1 MKILGTNLCIEC
13 RNAEERLKQ
22 SGLEYQYTDFTDSI
36 DTLKEFI
43 RFRDAR
49 KEFERAKADGKIG
62 IPCFLF
68 EDGTFT
74 FDLEEAVA
82 RLKQS

>member
-36 DTLKEFI
+36 DTLKRI
-43 RFRDAR
+43 YPVQRCPQR
-49 KEFERAKADGKIG
+49 I
-62 IPCFLF
+62 
-68 EDGTFT
+68 
-74 FDLEEAVA
+74 
-82 RLKQS
+82 